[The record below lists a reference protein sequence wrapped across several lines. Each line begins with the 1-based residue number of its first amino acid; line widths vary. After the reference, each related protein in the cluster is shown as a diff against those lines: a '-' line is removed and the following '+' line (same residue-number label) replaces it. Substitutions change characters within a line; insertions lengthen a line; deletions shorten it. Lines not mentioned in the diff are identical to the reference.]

1 MNSNEKPFDFDNVD
15 FALVDVFKD
24 VASTL
29 KVTYGKKAVNAT
41 SRVEEI
47 WWNAHFLSVRHIVE
61 AADLSNDKEL
71 RGLIKLMVNK
81 TKELNA
87 ME

>member
-1 MNSNEKPFDFDNVD
+1 MKPNDKLFDFDNVD
-15 FALVDVFKD
+15 FALVDVLKD
-24 VASTL
+24 VANTL
-29 KVTYGKKAVNAT
+29 EATYGRKAINAT

-47 WWNAHFLSVRHIVE
+47 WWDAQFLSVHHIVD
-61 AADLSNDKEL
+61 AADLSNEKEL

-81 TKELNA
+81 TKELNE